1 MQGLTQVYL
10 STLIRVRTMPN
21 NALII
26 VAHGSRKESSNSEVM
41 LLGEKVNS
49 LVDGQYDVVKTGFLE
64 FAEPSLE
71 ECIKASV
78 EEGVRDIV
86 ILPYFL
92 ASGNHVSRD
101 IPAIVKQ
108 MEKMYSEVKI
118 ELKEH
123 IGSAAGMAK
132 LLSTMAH

>member
-1 MQGLTQVYL
+1 
-10 STLIRVRTMPN
+10 
-21 NALII
+21 
-26 VAHGSRKESSNSEVM
+26 M
-41 LLGEKVNS
+41 LLGDKVKP
-49 LVDGQYDVVKTGFLE
+49 LVNIQYDVVKTGFLE
-64 FAEPSLE
+64 FSEPSLE

-78 EEGVRDIV
+78 KEGVRHIV

-108 MEKMYSEVKI
+108 MEMMYTEVKI

-132 LLSTMAH
+132 LLSSMAH

>member
-1 MQGLTQVYL
+1 MQ
-10 STLIRVRTMPN
+10 N

-41 LLGEKVNS
+41 LLGEKVKP
-49 LVDGQYDVVKTGFLE
+49 LVNTQYDVVKTTFLE

-71 ECIKASV
+71 ESIKASV
-78 EEGVRDIV
+78 KEVVRHIV

-92 ASGNHVSRD
+92 ASGNHVFHD

-108 MEKMYSEVKI
+108 MGNIYPEVKI

-123 IGSAAGMAK
+123 LGSATGMAK
-132 LLSTMAH
+132 LLSSMVH